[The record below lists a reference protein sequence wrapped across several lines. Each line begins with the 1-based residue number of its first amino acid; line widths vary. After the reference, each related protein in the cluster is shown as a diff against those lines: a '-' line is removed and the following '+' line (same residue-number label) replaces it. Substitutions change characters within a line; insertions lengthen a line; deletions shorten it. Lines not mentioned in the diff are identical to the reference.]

1 MRVRKYFVSTIVH
14 GDDTKLK
21 PHIQIEMFCLIIL
34 HTGNQMQIEKKRMNS
49 LREFNLRVKWQ
60 MGG

>member
-21 PHIQIEMFCLIIL
+21 PHIQIEMFCPIIL
-34 HTGNQMQIEKKRMNS
+34 HTENQMQIEKKENE
-49 LREFNLRVKWQ
+49 LVKRI
-60 MGG
+60 